1 MHSHR
6 RPGIPASPPRDREPD
21 ASSPL
26 PEAPGRQHSF
36 NVADGIFNLPFGLG
50 TAGSAEPGNE
60 PMMREEVLE
69 LRVPLVAAGAERP
82 FEDHRFDVAI
92 QDLLGIAADVLE
104 GIEVALDEGAGICGE
119 GEDRISHPGVPEDHA
134 EAVEPSHP
142 DVPTHPGPP
151 APGHRVRSHT
161 GRPPAHPW
169 VAGSCGCGL

>member
-1 MHSHR
+1 
-6 RPGIPASPPRDREPD
+6 
-21 ASSPL
+21 
-26 PEAPGRQHSF
+26 
-36 NVADGIFNLPFGLG
+36 
-50 TAGSAEPGNE
+50 
-60 PMMREEVLE
+60 MMREEVLE

-82 FEDHRFDVAI
+82 FEDHRFDVVVE
-92 QDLLGIAADVLE
+92 DLRGVSTEVLE

-151 APGHRVRSHT
+151 APERRVRSHT
-161 GRPPAHPW
+161 GRPPAHAW